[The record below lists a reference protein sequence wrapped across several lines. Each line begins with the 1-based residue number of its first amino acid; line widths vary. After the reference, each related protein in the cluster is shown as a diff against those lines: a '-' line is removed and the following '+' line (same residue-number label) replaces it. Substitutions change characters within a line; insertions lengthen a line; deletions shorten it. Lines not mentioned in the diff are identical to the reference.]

1 MVAFFFD
8 LEEIGAVGA
17 AGAGFFVG
25 PLDLEYGVGCGAG
38 FVKGVAGK

>member
-25 PLDLEYGVGCGAG
+25 PLDLEYGADFDGPLDLE
-38 FVKGVAGK
+38 